1 MTADRHQA
9 AGVRPPL
16 SNGSVSLRLY
26 PTDVPD
32 GPAAAT
38 AVVDELVLQAR
49 LAEAA
54 GFDGTMTSEHHAGWS
69 GYLPNPIQ
77 VAGWVLE
84 ETSASWAAACPLLL
98 PLRPV
103 AIVAEEVAWQ
113 AARFPGRVGVGV
125 AAGSVLEDF
134 EVVGST
140 LEGMTQRFSD
150 ALAHLANLLAGRVP
164 EGRIEEL
171 LHQDRAIQQ
180 CAGSPV
186 PVVSAAMS
194 PTACR
199 RAARAQVGL
208 LFDSLSTTDRVRELV
223 DAYRGAGGV
232 GPAILVRRAWVGP
245 PPVREADRQVAFYR
259 SYAGAAAQA
268 HFGGNEMINADD
280 AGSVAEGLLAAM
292 RAAGADALN
301 LRVHMPGL
309 APEAV
314 RGQIEA
320 LGDVVTLLRGSI
332 G

>member
-1 MTADRHQA
+1 VTGADRPRPD
-9 AGVRPPL
+9 GLRPPL
-16 SNGSVSLRLY
+16 SHGSVSLRLY
-26 PTDVPD
+26 PTDVPE
-32 GPAAAT
+32 GPTGAT
-38 AVVDELVLQAR
+38 AVVEELLVQAR

-84 ETSASWAAACPLLL
+84 ATSASWAAACPLLL

-103 AIVAEEVAWQ
+103 GIVAEEVAWQ
-113 AARFPGRVGVGV
+113 AARFPGRVGAGV

-140 LEGMTQRFSD
+140 LEGMTARFSD
-150 ALAHLANLLAGRVP
+150 GLARLANLLAGRAP

-171 LHQDRAIQQ
+171 LQQDRAIQQ
-180 CAGSPV
+180 CAASPV
-186 PVVSAAMS
+186 PLVSAAMS

-199 RAARAQVGL
+199 RAARSQVGL

-223 DAYRGAGGV
+223 DAYRGAGGS

-245 PPVREADRQVAFYR
+245 PPVREADRQMAFYR
-259 SYAGAAAQA
+259 SYAGAAQA

-280 AGSVAEGLLAAM
+280 AESVAEGLLAAM
-292 RAAGADALN
+292 EAAGADALN

-320 LGDVVTLLRGSI
+320 LGEVVTLLRRSMG
-332 G
+332 